1 VDTGQIVT
9 LILGIVG
16 VVSTG
21 FGVLFRALIQSHR
34 DTLRLLSEVQASALK
49 DKEVELIRW
58 RDTAREWQDRAWLA
72 VSDVAKPAV
81 EAARNQSRR

>member
-34 DTLRLLSEVQASALK
+34 DTIKLLSEVQATALR
-49 DKEVELIRW
+49 DKEVELIRY
-58 RDTAREWQDRAWLA
+58 RDAMREWQERAWLA

-81 EAARNQSRR
+81 EAARDRR

>member
-34 DTLRLLSEVQASALK
+34 DTIKLLSETHVASLK
-49 DKEVELIRW
+49 DKDLELIRW

-72 VSDVAKPAV
+72 VSDVARPAV
-81 EAARNQSRR
+81 EAARNQSQR